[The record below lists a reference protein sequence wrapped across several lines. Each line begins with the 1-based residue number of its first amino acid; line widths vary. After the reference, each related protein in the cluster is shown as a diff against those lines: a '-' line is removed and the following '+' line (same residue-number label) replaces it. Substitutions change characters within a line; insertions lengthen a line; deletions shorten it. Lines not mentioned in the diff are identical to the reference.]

1 MEIDKTIFRRY
12 DIRGKYP
19 AELSEEA
26 AYNVALSFAN
36 LFPEVKTVVLGGDAR
51 KTTPVLMEAVKK
63 GLIDGGKDVVE
74 IGIVITPVV
83 FFGVCHN
90 DYDAG
95 IVITGSHLE
104 GIYNGIKIV
113 FKGAVP
119 TTPEDYDNIMN
130 HIIEDKMKKS
140 EIIGTVKKIDIE
152 NEYEEYIKSK
162 VGLKRPLKI
171 VIDSGNGTARL
182 LPEKIFKDLGCE
194 VETIFAE
201 SDDTSPNHV
210 PDPYR
215 HENMQDL
222 KKKVLEVRADLGI
235 GFDGDGDRA
244 GFVDSS
250 GYILSG
256 DDLLMIFAKNTL
268 ARKKGP
274 IVADSRASM
283 TLIEEVKKQGQEMFL
298 TVGYH
303 AAVAKKIIEE
313 KAVFGGETTS
323 HFYFPL
329 DFYMTDDAVFSAL
342 KLAEIVSIQED
353 FVGFVKNLPR
363 YATSKEI
370 FIPFPDDKKYQV
382 VDSLTEMVKQR
393 GLDVND
399 VDGSRI
405 SFKNGWGIVRP
416 SNTSPFIK
424 VKFEGRTKKD
434 LAEVTEKM
442 LLLMRE
448 KGIELPEE
456 E

>member
-1 MEIDKTIFRRY
+1 
-12 DIRGKYP
+12 
-19 AELSEEA
+19 
-26 AYNVALSFAN
+26 
-36 LFPEVKTVVLGGDAR
+36 
-51 KTTPVLMEAVKK
+51 
-63 GLIDGGKDVVE
+63 
-74 IGIVITPVV
+74 
-83 FFGVCHN
+83 
-90 DYDAG
+90 
-95 IVITGSHLE
+95 
-104 GIYNGIKIV
+104 
-113 FKGAVP
+113 
-119 TTPEDYDNIMN
+119 
-130 HIIEDKMKKS
+130 
-140 EIIGTVKKIDIE
+140 
-152 NEYEEYIKSK
+152 
-162 VGLKRPLKI
+162 
-171 VIDSGNGTARL
+171 
-182 LPEKIFKDLGCE
+182 
-194 VETIFAE
+194 
-201 SDDTSPNHV
+201 
-210 PDPYR
+210 
-215 HENMQDL
+215 
-222 KKKVLEVRADLGI
+222 
-235 GFDGDGDRA
+235 
-244 GFVDSS
+244 
-250 GYILSG
+250 
-256 DDLLMIFAKNTL
+256 
-268 ARKKGP
+268 
-274 IVADSRASM
+274 ADSRASM